1 MLDRNIAE
9 EVMKQAVKTGGDFAE
24 IFLEDKTGSTMSL
37 KSNRIESLG
46 TSREHGAGIRVFDPA
61 LRRRGCPES

>member
-24 IFLEDKTGSTMSL
+24 IFLEDKTG
-37 KSNRIESLG
+37 
-46 TSREHGAGIRVFDPA
+46 
-61 LRRRGCPES
+61 